1 MDNEKLRIIIDGA
14 GAPEANMAAD
24 EALARSMQL
33 RGGSPFARFY
43 RWNPPSMSFGYF
55 QPVERL
61 VDIRAAEA
69 AGIGVVRRKSGGKMV
84 FHADEI
90 TFSIG
95 MPLQLLRKGV
105 AEKADFLACFQ
116 ALMQPLVD
124 ALTVAGVPARFSEDH
139 EVESGRSDRIHC
151 YAAAAGHSIY
161 AGGKKLIGAAG
172 SVMGDVLVVHGSL
185 PITRR
190 ELPSTVLTPAAQAR
204 EADSRQPLISVLTDF
219 ISSASIAE
227 LPDRIACT
235 LASTFGLEPLASA
248 YDDIERHEVQ
258 ILSREKYSR
267 IDWKT
272 LPPETWESLL
282 QNALLQR
289 CEDCFTTKTPRHKER

>member
-1 MDNEKLRIIIDGA
+1 MGGGKLRIIIDGA
-14 GAPEANMAAD
+14 GAPDANMAAD

-61 VDIRAAEA
+61 VDIRAAET

-95 MPLQLLRKGV
+95 MPLPLLRHGIAGKG
-105 AEKADFLACFQ
+105 DFLACFQ
-116 ALMQPLVD
+116 TLMHPLVD
-124 ALTVAGVPARFSEDH
+124 ALTVVGVPARFSEEH

-185 PITRR
+185 PITRQD
-190 ELPSTVLTPAAQAR
+190 LPSAILTQAARIR
-204 EADSRQPLISVLTDF
+204 EADCRQPLISVLTDF
-219 ISSASIAE
+219 ISPASVADLPEQIA
-227 LPDRIACT
+227 RF
-235 LASTFGLEPLASA
+235 LASTFGLDPLASA
-248 YDDIERHEVQ
+248 FDDIERHEIQ
-258 ILSREKYSR
+258 ILSHEKYSH
-267 IDWKT
+267 IGWKT
-272 LPPETWESLL
+272 LPPETWESQL
-282 QNALLQR
+282 QNVSPQR
-289 CEDCFTTKTPRHKER
+289 